1 MRKGFAYK
9 LQLSQYD
16 AGMSPRR
23 TAARQPIALQIAD
36 DLRIKIEAGE
46 LKAGDRL
53 PTLHQL
59 AEQYE
64 CSTVTAR
71 GAIALLKQQG
81 LILGGRGQ
89 AARVRPMPR
98 RIERSNLRHQLEKDL
113 VRQPEEVRARKGL
126 AEIDMGGE
134 VDDFE
139 IDASYSI
146 VSADRG
152 IADAFRLP
160 EGTALLRREF
170 THRDR
175 RTGALEAWSVSWMPC
190 DLIKPNP
197 AISDPANKAWPGGT
211 MHQLYT
217 VGIEIAE
224 VIDQVTAEM
233 PTTVEAQEWQLPEG
247 VPLMWTRRISLDT
260 EERVVEVSDAQYPAD
275 RTMLS
280 FHTPLTRWDDAK

>member
-1 MRKGFAYK
+1 MT
-9 LQLSQYD
+9 
-16 AGMSPRR
+16 PRR
-23 TAARQPIALQIAD
+23 TAAQQPISLRIAD
-36 DLRIKIEAGE
+36 DLRIKIENGD
-46 LKAGDRL
+46 LKAGDSL

-59 AEQYE
+59 ADQYD
-64 CSTVTAR
+64 CSMVTAR

-81 LILGGRGQ
+81 LIIGGRGQ

-98 RIERSNLRHQLEKDL
+98 RIERSNRRHQLEKDL
-113 VRQPEEVRARKGL
+113 VRQPEEVRAKNGL
-126 AEIDMGGE
+126 AEIDMGSE
-134 VDDFE
+134 VDDFD
-139 IDASYSI
+139 INASYSI
-146 VSADRG
+146 VTADQG
-152 IADAFRLP
+152 LADAFRLP

-175 RTGALEAWSVSWMPC
+175 RTGALAAWSVSWMPC

-197 AISDPANKAWPGGT
+197 AISDPANAAWPGGT

-217 VGIEIAE
+217 VGVEIDE

-247 VPLMWTRRISLDT
+247 VPLMWTRRISIDT

-275 RTMLS
+275 RTMLV
-280 FHTPLTRWDDAK
+280 FHTPLTRWDETE